1 MTVNRASVDVV
12 TAEIVR
18 NGLASAALEMN
29 RTLVRTAYNPL
40 LYEVQDFGLGIV
52 SAEGLLW
59 AEAPGVTVFLGAMPD
74 TVKTGIEKY
83 GADGFAEG
91 DVLIA
96 NDPYLTGTHI
106 SDTSVYIPVF
116 HEGRLVAFAVA
127 TAHWADIG
135 GKTPGG
141 WCPDSTDVYQEG
153 LCFGHQR
160 LVAAG
165 RPNEEL
171 WSFIEGN
178 VRYPPTVRGDLD
190 AQIAACRQGAARV
203 RALCEKYGAEIVEAS
218 MELAIQRTDEAV
230 RREISGIPDGTY
242 AASVEMDHDGV
253 ATDLRRRISIELNVE
268 GDRIR
273 VSFGG
278 TSPTA
283 QGPINVP
290 AIGTRSAVRA
300 AIKGLLMPLDQT
312 NEGHFRALDFDLP
325 PGLLVSPERPA
336 PCDSFGYVCV
346 ALMECTIRAMSAA
359 VPERCPAGSYQLFGV
374 FLFRVD
380 PREGTPFIFI
390 DPVDGGHGARPHADG
405 PTQIFLAD
413 GDTPNTPVEVLET
426 RYPIRCER
434 HAFLPGVEGAGA
446 YRGGLGVVRDFRVLG
461 DGTFMQCAAENTH
474 DPLSRGLAGGGDG
487 APSMVVAWP
496 GTEKETRVEERV
508 SFFGPFEAGDIV
520 SVRSGGGGA
529 WGSPLERHPAR
540 VARDVRD
547 ELLTAEQAGSVYGV
561 ALDASAAGWRVDA
574 AGTAELRARLQR
586 RTP

>member
-1 MTVNRASVDVV
+1 MTSDRPYVDVV

-74 TVKTGIEKY
+74 TVKTGLARH

-106 SDTSVYIPVF
+106 SDTSIYMPVF
-116 HEGRLVAFAVA
+116 YEGELVAFAIA

-153 LCFGHQR
+153 LCFAHQK
-160 LVAAG
+160 LSEAG
-165 RPNEEL
+165 RPNRDL
-171 WSFIEGN
+171 WDLIGQN
-178 VRYPPTVRGDLD
+178 VRFPPTVRGDLD
-190 AQIAACRQGAARV
+190 AQIAACRQGVARLQ
-203 RALCEKYGAEIVEAS
+203 ALCAKYGAKTVKGS
-218 MELAIQRTDEAV
+218 MDFVIRQTDEAV
-230 RREISGIPDGTY
+230 RREIAEIPDGAY

-253 ATDLRRRISIELNVE
+253 VKDLRRRISVTLTVE
-268 GDRIR
+268 GECIR
-273 VSFGG
+273 VSFDG
-278 TSPTA
+278 TSQTA

-300 AIKGLLMPLDQT
+300 AVKGLLMPLDPT
-312 NEGHFRALDFDLP
+312 NEGHFQALDFDLP
-325 PGLLVSPERPA
+325 PGLVVSPQRPA
-336 PCDSFGYVCV
+336 PCDSYGYVCV
-346 ALMECTIRAMSAA
+346 ALMESTIRAMSAA

-374 FLFRVD
+374 YLFRVD
-380 PREGTPFIFI
+380 PRDGAPFIFI

-405 PTQIFLAD
+405 PTLIFLAD

-434 HAFLPGVEGAGA
+434 HAFLPGVEGPGTH
-446 YRGGLGVVRDFRVLG
+446 RGGLGVVRDFRVLER
-461 DGTFMQCAAENTH
+461 GTYMQCAIENTH

-487 APSMVVAWP
+487 APSVVVAWP
-496 GTEKETRVEERV
+496 ETEKETRIEDRT
-508 SFFGPFEAGDIV
+508 SFFGPLAPGDLL
-520 SVRSGGGGA
+520 SVRSGGGGG
-529 WGSPLERHPAR
+529 WGSPLERDPEQ

-547 ELLTAEQAGSVYGV
+547 ELLAPEQASSVYGV
-561 ALDASAAGWRVDA
+561 ALEPSEDGWRVNA
-574 AGTAELRARLQR
+574 TETADLRARLR
-586 RTP
+586 PR